1 MRLGKESGRDK
12 TSINDKVMKEQVDY
26 SAISPESKDWL
37 LKTCLERFNSIS
49 KSDYDVAF
57 FHVLMENGY
66 GEKSDFELSRL
77 LMLTETKI
85 KNLRYRCNLVYP
97 MDEDYERQLKEILR
111 NAAYKRDGNKIQ
123 FCVKDKML
131 RSYANNLLT
140 EDGNFADSSFNSDI
154 ISLTPM
160 DMVDLM
166 TKLYGGKTNEDYEQ
180 VRKLVRDSMGE
191 SLKDFPMS
199 KSEVIK
205 EGAMSFVKDAVGK
218 IAPRFSDFLIDSL
231 SGQLEKILEK
241 LMNTKK

>member
-1 MRLGKESGRDK
+1 
-12 TSINDKVMKEQVDY
+12 MKEQIDY
-26 SAISPESKDWL
+26 SAISHESKDWL

-97 MDEDYERQLKEILR
+97 MDEDYEQQLKDILR

-166 TKLYGGKTNEDYEQ
+166 TKLYGDKSEDYEQ
-180 VRKLVRDSMGE
+180 VRKLVRDSMSE

-199 KSEVIK
+199 KSEAIK
-205 EGAMSFVKDAVGK
+205 QGAMSFVKDAVGSV
-218 IAPRFSDFLIDSL
+218 APRFSDFLIDSI
-231 SGQLEKILEK
+231 SEQMEKVIDK
-241 LMNTKK
+241 LMNK

>member
-1 MRLGKESGRDK
+1 MNLVDK
-12 TSINDKVMKEQVDY
+12 NMMKEKIDY
-26 SAISPESKDWL
+26 SSISSESKDWL

-97 MDEDYERQLKEILR
+97 MDENYERQLMDILQ
-111 NAAYKRDGNKIQ
+111 NAAYKRDGNRIQ

-166 TKLYGGKTNEDYEQ
+166 VKLYDGNKNNDYEQ
-180 VRKLVRDSMGE
+180 VRKLVRNSMDK
-191 SLKDFPMS
+191 SMKDFPMS
-199 KSEVIK
+199 KSEAIK
-205 EGAMSFVKDAVGK
+205 QGAKDFVKDVVGR
-218 IAPRFSDFLIDSL
+218 IAPRFSEFLVDSL
-231 SGQLEKILEK
+231 LGQMERCIEMF
-241 LMNTKK
+241 MNKKMK

>member
-1 MRLGKESGRDK
+1 MNLVDK
-12 TSINDKVMKEQVDY
+12 NMMKEKIDY
-26 SAISPESKDWL
+26 SSISSESKDWL

-97 MDEDYERQLKEILR
+97 MDENYERQLMDILQ
-111 NAAYKRDGNKIQ
+111 NAAYKRDGNRIQ

-166 TKLYGGKTNEDYEQ
+166 VKLYDGNKNNDYEQ
-180 VRKLVRDSMGE
+180 VRKLVRNSMDK
-191 SLKDFPMS
+191 SMKDFPMS
-199 KSEVIK
+199 KSEAIK
-205 EGAMSFVKDAVGK
+205 QGAKDFVKDVAGR
-218 IAPRFSDFLIDSL
+218 IAPRFSEFLVDSL
-231 SGQLEKILEK
+231 LGQMERCIEMF
-241 LMNTKK
+241 MNKKMK

>member
-1 MRLGKESGRDK
+1 
-12 TSINDKVMKEQVDY
+12 MKEKIDY
-26 SAISPESKDWL
+26 SAISLKSKDWL

-97 MDEDYERQLKEILR
+97 MNENYEQQLKDILQ
-111 NAAYKRDGNKIQ
+111 NAAYKRDGNRIQ

-166 TKLYGGKTNEDYEQ
+166 TKLYGGNKNDDYEQ
-180 VRKLVRDSMGE
+180 VRKLVHDSMGE

-199 KSEVIK
+199 KSEAIK
-205 EGAMSFVKDAVGK
+205 HGAINFVKDAVGK
-218 IAPRFSDFLIDSL
+218 VAPRFSDFLIDSL
-231 SGQLEKILEK
+231 ENQVNVFVNK
-241 LMNTKK
+241 LMEKEK

>member
-1 MRLGKESGRDK
+1 
-12 TSINDKVMKEQVDY
+12 MKEKIDY
-26 SAISPESKDWL
+26 SAISLKSKDWL

-97 MDEDYERQLKEILR
+97 MDEDYERQLKDILQ
-111 NAAYKRDGNKIQ
+111 NAAYKRDGNRIQ

-166 TKLYGGKTNEDYEQ
+166 VKLYGAKLHGNEKNENYEQ
-180 VRKLVRDSMGE
+180 VRTLIRNSMDK
-191 SLKDFPMS
+191 SMKDFPMS
-199 KSEVIK
+199 KSEALK
-205 EGAMSFVKDAVGK
+205 HGAIDFVKDVAGK
-218 IAPRFSDFLIDSL
+218 VAPRFSEFLIDSL
-231 SGQLEKILEK
+231 LEQLERCIEK
-241 LMNTKK
+241 LMNREKK